1 MNEAR
6 SAFARALDLSQE
18 AGDPNAWSACL
29 FKAGRFYTETG
40 DFSAASDALR
50 ASIEMR
56 KTTEQPYW
64 ALEAVD
70 QFALLL
76 HARGAYAD
84 ALLVARAGAHLKGDS
99 GVAGAENELTS
110 VHWDAVL
117 TEAEQDAITLRAA
130 RMSFDDLFAFIA
142 AHA

>member
-1 MNEAR
+1 MNEAQ
-6 SAFARALDLSQE
+6 SAFARALELSRE

-40 DFSAASDALR
+40 DFSAASEALC

-56 KTTEQPYW
+56 RTTEQPYW

-76 HARGAYAD
+76 HARGAHAD
-84 ALLVARAGAHLKGDS
+84 AFLVAQASAHLKGNS
-99 GVAGAENELTS
+99 GVAGAE
-110 VHWDAVL
+110 DASIRTYAGAAL
-117 TEAEQDAITLRAA
+117 SQAEQDAITVCAA
-130 RMSFDDLFAFIA
+130 DMSFDDLFAFIA